1 MNWDYD
7 IVAATA
13 NWPWE
18 RIIAAASLVIAA
30 LAAFAAFR
38 AARATQKAA
47 EAGVLLTLLT
57 DYAAPEML
65 DALRTLR
72 RWRESAGDNFAK
84 IWASELGSGVE
95 QALAVDRARR
105 HVGSYFDNADRL
117 HQAGLISQETLR
129 AAVDKAGL
137 ALLFQIVAQ
146 LEPRLYP
153 EVDLSFIARL
163 RQLCSG
169 RVQQDLISLIPL
181 SGQGTSG

>member
-7 IVAATA
+7 IVAVTA

-129 AAVDKAGL
+129 AAVAV
-137 ALLFQIVAQ
+137 LFQIVAQ